1 MSRAGDFSA
10 EKTASPRDSLSLSPL
25 LSTRWLARFPT
36 IGPAVYLKSDSPWSV
51 GEVNRDA
58 GTSRCKL
65 PLDDTSKSIDVRPI
79 PRSDGTRIPCVAS
92 ISHALRSSSFS
103 TAPTR
108 ASSPLRKKPQNFP
121 NVSLSPSKGRRGRE
135 SVLIS
140 YAFPFLQSTIQ
151 FLIFPSVE
159 SNANIRVERKKRI
172 RKWKERIRKS
182 VLLLSCP
189 T

>member
-10 EKTASPRDSLSLSPL
+10 EKTASPRDSLSLSLRCSPL
-25 LSTRWLARFPT
+25 LSARWLARFPT

-108 ASSPLRKKPQNFP
+108 ASSPLRKKPQSFP
-121 NVSLSPSKGRRGRE
+121 NVSLSPSKGRGGRE

-140 YAFPFLQSTIQ
+140 YAFR
-151 FLIFPSVE
+151 
-159 SNANIRVERKKRI
+159 SNAFLFSNPR
-172 RKWKERIRKS
+172 S
-182 VLLLSCP
+182 NS
-189 T
+189 

>member
-10 EKTASPRDSLSLSPL
+10 EKTASPRDSLSLSLSPL
-25 LSTRWLARFPT
+25 LSARWLARFPT

-108 ASSPLRKKPQNFP
+108 ASSPLKKPQNFP
-121 NVSLSPSKGRRGRE
+121 NVSLSPSKGRGGRE

-140 YAFPFLQSTIQ
+140 YAFR
-151 FLIFPSVE
+151 
-159 SNANIRVERKKRI
+159 SNAFLFSNPR
-172 RKWKERIRKS
+172 S
-182 VLLLSCP
+182 NS
-189 T
+189 